1 MTTQNLKHSTIMIY
15 NEQMILQSKSG
26 YCMPFEEQDGKDV
39 QMTLGYGEQTHP
51 QTGESFFHHGIDFM
65 ADHYLL
71 SAVASGTVSGVGS
84 DETHGIF
91 QTIRYGNYEVTY
103 AHLSNVYANFGQ
115 PVKAGQIVGLTDK
128 MLHIGVKFNGE
139 EMNPMDF
146 LTMLFGNIKAME
158 QAGRIG
164 VVEFDD
170 LGVNVA
176 TKYDADKEEIE
187 QLMLRFLPDYME
199 DLRYGNYVVP
209 THTEQS
215 LRNIFSLSTMKHYF
229 FELIPSMGNPLGIGQ
244 RAVPLAS
251 KVQNLLIG
259 DFLNY
264 LALRQGV
271 FLSTSAEGIKKK
283 NVSNP

>member
-1 MTTQNLKHSTIMIY
+1 MIY

-39 QMTLGYGEQTHP
+39 QMTLGYGEQIHP

-65 ADHYLL
+65 VDHYLL

-115 PVKAGQIVGLTDK
+115 HVKAGQIVGLTEK
-128 MLHIGVKFNGE
+128 MLHIGVRFNGE

-170 LGVNVA
+170 LGVNVS

-187 QLMLRFLPDYME
+187 QLMLRYLPDYME

-215 LRNIFSLSTMKHYF
+215 LRNIFSLSAMKHYF

-283 NVSNP
+283 SVSNP

>member
-1 MTTQNLKHSTIMIY
+1 MIY

-39 QMTLGYGEQTHP
+39 QMTLGYGEQIHP

-103 AHLSNVYANFGQ
+103 THLSNVYANFGQ

-139 EMNPMDF
+139 EINPMDF

-209 THTEQS
+209 QHTEQS
-215 LRNIFSLSTMKHYF
+215 LRNIFSLSSMKHYF

-244 RAVPLAS
+244 RAAPLAS

-283 NVSNP
+283 HVSNP

>member
-1 MTTQNLKHSTIMIY
+1 
-15 NEQMILQSKSG
+15 MILQSKSG

-215 LRNIFSLSTMKHYF
+215 LRNIFSLSAMKHYF

-244 RAVPLAS
+244 RAAPLAS

-283 NVSNP
+283 HVSNP

>member
-1 MTTQNLKHSTIMIY
+1 
-15 NEQMILQSKSG
+15 MILQSKSG

-51 QTGESFFHHGIDFM
+51 QTGELFFHHGIDFM

-91 QTIRYGNYEVTY
+91 QTVRYGNYEVTY

-164 VVEFDD
+164 GVEFDD

-187 QLMLRFLPDYME
+187 RLMLRFLPDYME
-199 DLRYGNYVVP
+199 DLRYGSYVVP
-209 THTEQS
+209 QHTEQS
-215 LRNIFSLSTMKHYF
+215 LRNIFSLSAMKHYF
-229 FELIPSMGNPLGIGQ
+229 FELIPSMSNPLGIGQ